1 MIVQLQ
7 ISRRFILSSTDH
19 PSCYVPGPGRV
30 TPSCSVSAWPRWLG
44 HGDCDISAAVETF
57 FRICSPQCEMTP
69 AEIRTLRVR
78 WKWRTWQKCSP
89 TGLCLSSGKL
99 VNVVGSAV
107 TNIRSDLC
115 VIVTY
120 SKTWLLHP
128 ACTIVFLLP
137 LCQCE
142 CPNQTLCRVPWAE
155 RRAGVRLPENGAG
168 LSGVR
173 APLPLPSTHSRHLG
187 CRALYSRNIQHK
199 LQCEKKRD
207 FVKFSA
213 EKCNEA
219 SAPVLKSPFPRFGCH
234 LVQVGCCWGDR
245 TQVSQFCFV

>member
-7 ISRRFILSSTDH
+7 ISRRFVPSSTDH

-107 TNIRSDLC
+107 TNIRSVLC
-115 VIVTY
+115 VNSDIFQYMTSTPGLHYCLPASSVPVWV
-120 SKTWLLHP
+120 SK
-128 ACTIVFLLP
+128 
-137 LCQCE
+137 
-142 CPNQTLCRVPWAE
+142 PNLV
-155 RRAGVRLPENGAG
+155 
-168 LSGVR
+168 
-173 APLPLPSTHSRHLG
+173 PSTLGRAEGRSAIAGKWSWVVWSAGAATATINTQSPSWMPCTLQPEHS
-187 CRALYSRNIQHK
+187 
-199 LQCEKKRD
+199 
-207 FVKFSA
+207 
-213 EKCNEA
+213 
-219 SAPVLKSPFPRFGCH
+219 
-234 LVQVGCCWGDR
+234 
-245 TQVSQFCFV
+245 TQVTVWKKAGFCQIFRWKM

>member
-1 MIVQLQ
+1 MFRARAASPPAAQSVRDPDGWDTVTVTSQLQ
-7 ISRRFILSSTDH
+7 WTHSSEDARH
-19 PSCYVPGPGRV
+19 N
-30 TPSCSVSAWPRWLG
+30 
-44 HGDCDISAAVETF
+44 
-57 FRICSPQCEMTP
+57 
-69 AEIRTLRVR
+69 VR
-78 WKWRTWQKCSP
+78 WRQRRYGHWGWGENGEHGRSAVQRGCVS
-89 TGLCLSSGKL
+89 LQ

-234 LVQVGCCWGDR
+234 LVQVGSCWGER